1 MSDLD
6 LPLGF
11 RWSGHHSGIK
21 TDVSKPDYAL
31 VASDCDAVCVG
42 VYTQNLVRAAP
53 VLWCQK
59 NSPNSKCR
67 AVVVN
72 SGNANACT
80 GKKGAEDTLAMAED
94 VARELGLDAT
104 QVMVMS
110 TGLIGS
116 NLPMEKIGPAA
127 SRCVMRLNRE
137 RSSFLDAAQAILTTD
152 QGKKICQRELQ
163 TSQGIIRLAAIAKG
177 AGMIGPDM
185 ATMLACVMTDA
196 SLETNQAQAI
206 LKRVADKSF
215 NCVSVEGHTSTNDT
229 LLLLANG
236 VATEDHLNGEDLLL
250 FESTL
255 ESAMVELAKQ
265 IPADGEGSTHLIEIE
280 VDGASSGDEA
290 KIIAQ
295 TVASSNL
302 VKTCVAG
309 ADPNWG
315 RVVSAVGYAGVA
327 LDVRDLS
334 LKINGNLLFENGEPR
349 DFDEIAV
356 SSSMRDCFDTKIELV
371 VGHGEG
377 HARVWTSDL
386 NCEYVRFNSDYHT

>member
-31 VASDCDAVCVG
+31 VVSDCDAVCVG

-80 GKKGAEDTLAMAED
+80 GKRGAEDTLTMAED
-94 VARELGLDAT
+94 VARELGLHVS

-116 NLPMEKIGPAA
+116 NLPMDKIGPAA
-127 SRCVMRLNRE
+127 RIGVTRLSRE
-137 RSSFLDAAQAILTTD
+137 RESFLDAAQAILTTD
-152 QGKKICQRELQ
+152 QSEKICQREIQ
-163 TSQGIIRLAAIAKG
+163 TSQGKVRLAAIAKG

-196 SLETNQAQAI
+196 PLEEGKAQAI
-206 LKRVADKSF
+206 LRRVADKSF

-236 VATEDHLNGEDLLL
+236 AAAEGHLNDEDLLL
-250 FESTL
+250 FENEM

-265 IPADGEGSTHLIEIE
+265 IPADGEGATHLIEIE
-280 VDGASSGDEA
+280 VGGASNGDDA
-290 KIIAQ
+290 KRIAQ

-315 RVVSAVGYAGVA
+315 RVVSAAGYAGVA
-327 LDVRDLS
+327 FDVRHLS
-334 LKINGNLLFENGEPR
+334 LKINGILLFENEEPM
-349 DFDEIAV
+349 DFDEGEV
-356 SSSMRDCFDTKIELV
+356 SSSMRDSFDTKLELV

-386 NCEYVRFNSDYHT
+386 NCDYVRFNSDYHT